1 MGESLIG
8 RLKGVL
14 AKKPATE
21 ASLADEPALDPP
33 ALDQPPTATPEAAA
47 DRTASV
53 HSTGPVV
60 VPQDPLLPSP
70 APSNKAHEPD
80 QLVPIEFR
88 ALVPDEAAARE
99 IAEVSRRGSDCS
111 DAAASPSGR
120 SDLAWQV
127 LVTLTMIPKPEAIRD
142 TVELVALFSSRLGGR
157 ADGWQM
163 RERPGSGYLT

>member
-21 ASLADEPALDPP
+21 PSAADEPAVDPP
-33 ALDQPPTATPEAAA
+33 APNRPATAAPEPAA
-47 DRTASV
+47 DRTAAAPSAE
-53 HSTGPVV
+53 PAV

-70 APSNKAHEPD
+70 APSNEAHDPD

-99 IAEVSRRGSDCS
+99 IAEVSRRGSDCR

-163 RERPGSGYLT
+163 REPPASGYRT

>member
-14 AKKPATE
+14 AKKPAAET
-21 ASLADEPALDPP
+21 AAM
-33 ALDQPPTATPEAAA
+33 DQPAQDPAAV
-47 DRTASV
+47 TQ
-53 HSTGPVV
+53 
-60 VPQDPLLPSP
+60 QDPLLPSP
-70 APSNKAHEPD
+70 ARARDVAGAD

-88 ALVPDEAAARE
+88 ALVPNEAAARE
-99 IAEVSRRGSDCS
+99 IAEVSRRGSDCI
-111 DAAASPSGR
+111 DAAMSLSGR

-142 TVELVALFSSRLGGR
+142 NVELVALFSSRFGGR

-163 RERPGSGYLT
+163 RERPAAGYLT

>member
-14 AKKPATE
+14 AKKTATE
-21 ASLADEPALDPP
+21 TPVTDQPALDPP
-33 ALDQPPTATPEAAA
+33 ALDQPATATPEPAA
-47 DRTASV
+47 DRTAAAP
-53 HSTGPVV
+53 TADPAV

-70 APSNKAHEPD
+70 ALSKDAREPD

-88 ALVPDEAAARE
+88 ALVPNEAAARE
-99 IAEVSRRGSDCS
+99 IVEVSRRGNDCI
-111 DAAASPSGR
+111 AAASSPSGR

-142 TVELVALFSSRLGGR
+142 NVELVALFSSRLGGR